1 MDLLAQLVRALVC
14 GTGGRGFET
23 HTGPKVSFIDS
34 SRFGAFFIQKIEKE
48 MKNKDLLVIAAL
60 SAMFAV
66 VLGAFGAHGLKKLVT
81 VEQLEVF
88 KTGVQYHFYHSVAIA
103 LVAFASQFVGA
114 AAFRKVAWAFLIGII
129 LFSGSLYGMTAFKA
143 LNTEGGNW
151 LSPITPLGGLFL
163 IVGWLGFAWIVYKN
177 D

>member
-1 MDLLAQLVRALVC
+1 MVPEVVGSRPIQV
-14 GTGGRGFET
+14 
-23 HTGPKVSFIDS
+23 PKSHSLIRQGLGLFL
-34 SRFGAFFIQKIEKE
+34 FNKLKE
-48 MKNKDLLVIAAL
+48 MKNRDLLVIAAL

-88 KTGVQYHFYHSVAIA
+88 KTGVQYHFYHSIAIA
-103 LVAFASQFVGA
+103 LVAFASQFVA
-114 AAFRKVAWAFLIGII
+114 STAFRKVAWAFLIGII

-151 LSPITPLGGLFL
+151 LGPITPLGGVFFIL
-163 IVGWLGFAWIVYKN
+163 GWLGFAWIVHKN